1 MCDGPSETD
10 QREEGTEGIRK
21 IEVDLRDTP
30 NLEKYLPHHLGT
42 VISTRDLA
50 AECAGQPSPG
60 LTFTPST

>member
-30 NLEKYLPHHLGT
+30 NLEK
-42 VISTRDLA
+42 
-50 AECAGQPSPG
+50 
-60 LTFTPST
+60 